1 MFNYECDVAY
11 DCSIEFIA
19 KMCEDTNATMRVIEA
34 NGPAGGNPRLSF
46 EFTNADDMNAFSSKL
61 RDIHRQRLL
70 NVLDLL

>member
-1 MFNYECDVAY
+1 
-11 DCSIEFIA
+11 
-19 KMCEDTNATMRVIEA
+19 MRVIEA
-34 NGPAGGNPRLSF
+34 NGPAGGNPHLSF